1 MPIDFQPVSEGDSS
15 TTTIDFQ
22 PEESP
27 RVTID
32 FQPIDERPITP
43 GALVTPEDSP
53 KTLTD
58 FAPMIQPSDE
68 VTPSLRPA
76 IPQQSIAPRMA
87 EVGARPYTPLPT
99 PEDSAKAQSAQM
111 DATAAQAN
119 QLTERYRMAL
129 QLTEDPY
136 KQEKLKQDYKKGMAG
151 LGVTVLN
158 QEASLMEPAIPLSKL
173 SITPQEAE
181 ILFPGSKVAQ
191 ALAAAQRAAVG
202 AAEGITAPIGLI
214 APLTPRTAAAA
225 FGAMA
230 GAQVPRMLDT
240 AIQSGKEA
248 AATGK
253 PEVMFDPLAQ
263 LGVNSLFAGG
273 LIAESTKPTPKVAV
287 DAAATKAEV
296 SNAPATAEALRTTT
310 QDLTGPPGATVTGS
324 AEPTKG
330 VETYATAQR
339 PSGQITEGNLG
350 EHPPGSEI
358 GKTANSNSDA
368 TGGQDEAV
376 NNELIGMGG
385 AVPSEGSKPTI
396 TDLIPPRPGESPQ
409 SVPRPETPNK
419 TLFQSLRDNF
429 GSAGEKIKGFI
440 ETAAG
445 KTFPKTTGLSREA
458 GEMGARYISSSIAAR
473 PKAEIFSHDVLAGL
487 DIDPVEF
494 GAALSEDNLR
504 SIRERYSA
512 EAQNEKLTPEA
523 RAAAQDAANRVFS
536 FVGDNGT
543 FKTEQVY
550 QDYLKRNEVQEA
562 IKRHKDNWV
571 NVIEPMFKEAMRI
584 DPDTE
589 LPPRGL
595 QTGARVNL
603 AAIQEGEAV
612 PKGAVWSSGKGN
624 LLNTLQ
630 RKSPFGVRATGAGQ
644 AYLPNYIDLIENSF
658 GKQLEIANKNVFD
671 ASLVKNGLAVIDKPG
686 QHPTVG
692 GEATTAFPIKRKTL
706 ITPQGNFSK
715 NEMIYVRNSIARE
728 YRTAANVDN
737 PWMVGRVLDGINR
750 AALAGLT
757 DATVHL
763 TNLSTS
769 LAQLPV
775 SKLNLLTDSLLSSAG
790 RADLLVAAGRVLQK
804 AAPSVLRSKLLK
816 PILPERIVRSVEDAF
831 WKNQS
836 QLASLAEIGALKGR
850 YPSTGPIGM
859 RHMSELIQ
867 WYDKTVR
874 AVLDDAYQDLAKRGI
889 VENTETA
896 RREFVN
902 QIGQY
907 NTRAQGPIMQLARKS
922 GIGPFATAGRT
933 FNVMGVR
940 GALLNP
946 GVKATSPANALALR
960 ANAMSKWMGTLAFVG
975 MANYLL
981 TGKIAGR
988 PGTGFGK
995 IDTGKNDDQGRM
1007 LSFDVMGLTGQGRA
1021 LRVTGARGA
1030 IDATMKGL
1038 PPKLAADASVR
1049 DIVNSW
1055 TSPIFGPPI
1064 RAGMVAASGFPAAI
1078 NVGRV
1083 SRVVAPSESQAAEN
1097 LKQALID
1104 LNPVVSGISKSM
1116 EPGKDW
1122 QEAIKT
1128 QLPRFTLQAKQT
1140 ERMMEQY
1147 PLIVRKAKA
1156 RAFIDDV
1163 IHVARGIENPD
1174 DKIQYLRE
1182 SLLKLDPADR
1192 EHAMRT
1198 FKEAKVMAPR

>member
-15 TTTIDFQ
+15 TTTIDFR
-22 PEESP
+22 PEEWL

-43 GALVTPEDSP
+43 GALSVEQP
-53 KTLTD
+53 TD
-58 FAPMIQPSDE
+58 LLPRDLARSDTGEMILPPD
-68 VTPSLRPA
+68 
-76 IPQQSIAPRMA
+76 
-87 EVGARPYTPLPT
+87 ARPRTPGALAT
-99 PEDSAKAQSAQM
+99 QM
-111 DATAAQAN
+111 PKQQFEQIYNRA
-119 QLTERYRMAL
+119 
-129 QLTEDPY
+129 DPF
-136 KQEKLKQDYKKGMAG
+136 AG
-151 LGVTVLN
+151 QNVPIV
-158 QEASLMEPAIPLSKL
+158 
-173 SITPQEAE
+173 PQEAGTDE
-181 ILFPGSKVAQ
+181 PIISEETLFKAIKALPAIDNEYTLGAKRSVAKMASGMTTAKGIMAT
-191 ALAAAQRAAVG
+191 ALAPFMPALVGSYFAVEGAKSAGEIAGQTSADWKTLSKEQKGERVGDLILSGAIPASVIFHAASTVRKATVEANTPPTEEQVLTDSFQIAKELTSDPEKLQRLNEHYTRKLAAIR
-202 AAEGITAPIGLI
+202 AK
-214 APLTPRTAAAA
+214 AAA
-225 FGAMA
+225 GK
-230 GAQVPRMLDT
+230 
-240 AIQSGKEA
+240 AIDQ
-248 AATGK
+248 
-253 PEVMFDPLAQ
+253 
-263 LGVNSLFAGG
+263 
-273 LIAESTKPTPKVAV
+273 
-287 DAAATKAEV
+287 AEV
-296 SNAPATAEALRTTT
+296 IAPATAEALRTTT
-310 QDLTGPPGATVTGS
+310 QDLTRPPGATS

-330 VETYATAQR
+330 VEPNATTQR
-339 PSGQITEGNLG
+339 PSGQITEWNIG
-350 EHPPGSEI
+350 EHPPGSES
-358 GKTANSNSDA
+358 GKTPETVNSDSNA
-368 TGGQDEAV
+368 PSGQAEAV
-376 NNELIGMGG
+376 KNELIGMGG
-385 AVPSEGSKPTI
+385 AITSEGSKPTI

-419 TLFQSLRDNF
+419 TLFQSLRENF

-440 ETAAG
+440 ATAAG
-445 KTFPKTTGLSREA
+445 KTFPKTTALSREA

-487 DIDPVEF
+487 DIDPVEL

-504 SIRERYSA
+504 SVKVRYEA
-512 EAQNEKLTPEA
+512 ETNDPNLSEEA
-523 RAAAQDAANRVFS
+523 RGAARDAANRVFS
-536 FVGDNGT
+536 FVGEKGT
-543 FKTEQVY
+543 FKTEQAY
-550 QDYLKRNEVQEA
+550 QDYLNRNEVQEA
-562 IKRHKDNWV
+562 IQRHKDNWD
-571 NVIEPMFKEAMRI
+571 NVIEPMFREAMRI
-584 DPDTE
+584 DPDVE
-589 LPPRGL
+589 LPARGL

-603 AAIQEGEAV
+603 AAIQEGETV
-612 PKGAVWSSGKGN
+612 PRGAVWSSGKGN

-644 AYLPNYIDLIENSF
+644 AYLPNYINLIENSF
-658 GKQLEIANKNVFD
+658 GKQLEIANKNTFD

-686 QHPTVG
+686 QHPTIG
-692 GEATTAFPIKRKTL
+692 GESTTAFPIKRKTL
-706 ITPQGNFSK
+706 ITPEGNFSK
-715 NEMIYVRNSIARE
+715 NEMIYVRNSIAQE

-737 PWMVGRVLDGINR
+737 PWMTTQVFDAMNR

-769 LAQLPV
+769 LAQLPA
-775 SKLNLLTDSLLSSAG
+775 SKLNLLVDSLLSNAS
-790 RADLLVAAGRVLQK
+790 RADLLVTAGRVIQK

-816 PILPERIVRSVEDAF
+816 PILPERIVRSMEDAF

-836 QLASLAEIGALKGR
+836 QLASLAEIGALKGH
-850 YPSTGPIGM
+850 YPSTGPVGM

-867 WYDKTVR
+867 WYDRTVR

-907 NTRAQGPIMQLARKS
+907 NLRAQGPIMQFARKS
-922 GIGPFATAGRT
+922 GIGPFATAGRA

-940 GALLNP
+940 GALLSP
-946 GVKATSPANALALR
+946 GVKATSAANALALR

-981 TGKIAGR
+981 TGKIGGR

-995 IDTGKNDDQGRM
+995 IDTSKNDEQGRM
-1007 LSFDVMGLTGQGRA
+1007 KSFDVMGLTGQGRA

-1038 PPKLAADASVR
+1038 APKLAADASVR
-1049 DIVNSW
+1049 DLVNSW
-1055 TSPIFGPPI
+1055 ISPIAGPPV
-1064 RAGMVAASGFPAAI
+1064 RAGMVAASGFPPAI

-1083 SRVVAPSESQAAEN
+1083 SRVVPPSDSQAAEN

-1104 LNPVVSGISKSM
+1104 LNPVVSGISKAM

-1122 QEAIKT
+1122 QEAVKT

-1147 PLIVRKAKA
+1147 PPIVRKAKA

-1174 DKIQYLRE
+1174 DKIKYLRE
-1182 SLLKLDPADR
+1182 SLEKLDPADR

-1198 FKEAKVMAPR
+1198 FKEAKIMAPR